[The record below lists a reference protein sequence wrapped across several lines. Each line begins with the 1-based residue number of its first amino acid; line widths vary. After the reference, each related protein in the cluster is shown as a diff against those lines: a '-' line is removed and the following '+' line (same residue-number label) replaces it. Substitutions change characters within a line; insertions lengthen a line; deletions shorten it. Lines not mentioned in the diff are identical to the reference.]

1 MLFELASSY
10 KPTGDQPKA
19 IEKLVAG
26 VHAHARH
33 QTLLGVTGS
42 GKTFTMANVIAQI
55 KKPTLIIS
63 HNKTLAAQLASEF
76 EEYFPDAAVHYF
88 VSYYDY
94 YQPEA
99 YIPTSDTYIE
109 KETDINEEI
118 DRLRHAATQALLSRQ
133 DVIIVASVSCIY
145 GLGSPEEYQAVSLK
159 LKVGTGRDLSL
170 QKGGESS
177 LTRQEIVR
185 QLVDMRYERNDIDLK
200 RGTFRVRG
208 NIIDVFP
215 VFSLEGV
222 WRLEFSGNRLT
233 KLSEIDSLTGGVLH
247 VMEETTIYP
256 ATHYVAPQERFDEI
270 LKEIERDLEQEVKKF
285 LTQEKHLEAERL
297 AQRVKFDLEMIRATG
312 YCNGIE
318 NYSRY
323 FDQRK
328 PGQPPYT
335 LIDFFRYATCQ
346 TTNNSTTQNKGDSVP
361 KNSFDWSHAAG
372 ADPQFLTFIDES
384 HMTLPQIRGMFAG
397 DKSRKDTLINYGF
410 RLPAARD
417 NRPLKF
423 EEFNERI
430 GRIIYVSAT
439 PSEYEMMHSKNAVTE
454 QLIRPTGLLDPTI
467 EIHPLAGQID
477 HLIGEVKARVEKKQR
492 VLITTLTKRMAEDLA
507 EYLEEIKMN
516 AAYIHADVET
526 FERLELLRDLRLG
539 VYDVLVGIN
548 LLREGLDLPEVSL
561 VAILDADKEGFLRS
575 DTSFIQIMGRAA
587 RHREGHVILYA
598 DRMTGSMKRA
608 IDEVTR
614 RRIVQEAY
622 NKKNGITPQSIIKKI
637 NEGVLA
643 HRQSADTAHMR
654 IPHDMDGIPAE
665 ELPRI
670 IEDLTRQMDL
680 SARNLE
686 FEKAAG
692 LRDQIK
698 ILKER
703 APTASVPPR
712 RRPGSFT
719 RIHAAKS

>member
-1 MLFELASSY
+1 MSFELTSLY

-26 VHAHARH
+26 IEAGTRH

-42 GKTFTMANVIAQI
+42 GKTFTMANVIAKI

-76 EEYFPDAAVHYF
+76 EEFFPNAAVHYF

-109 KETDINEEI
+109 KETNINEEI

-159 LKVGTGRDLSL
+159 LRVKDAVRGRAEILRSL
-170 QKGGESS
+170 
-177 LTRQEIVR
+177 I
-185 QLVDMRYERNDIDLK
+185 DMRYERNDIDLH

-215 VFSLEGV
+215 VFSLEDV
-222 WRLEFSGNRLT
+222 WRLEFSGNQLI
-233 KLSEIDSLTGGVLH
+233 KLSEIDSLTGSVLH
-247 VMEETTIYP
+247 IMEEITIYP
-256 ATHYVAPQERFDEI
+256 ATHYVAPQERLNEI
-270 LKEIERDLEQEVKKF
+270 LKEIEQDLEQEVKRF
-285 LTQEKHLEAERL
+285 LALGKHLEAERL

-335 LIDFFRYATCQ
+335 LIDFFRYATCRDADR
-346 TTNNSTTQNKGDSVP
+346 GDRPNRGNGVQ
-361 KNSFDWSHAAG
+361 KDSFDWSSAAG
-372 ADPQFLTFIDES
+372 ANPQFLTFIDES

-397 DKSRKDTLINYGF
+397 DKSRKDTLIDYGF

-439 PSEYEMMHSKNAVTE
+439 PSEYEIMHSKNAVAE
-454 QLIRPTGLLDPTI
+454 QFIRPTGLLDPTI
-467 EIHPLAGQID
+467 EIHPLSHQID
-477 HLIGEVKARVEKKQR
+477 HLIGEVRARVEKKQR

-507 EYLEEIKMN
+507 EYLEEIKIN

-598 DRMTGSMKRA
+598 DRTTGSMKRA
-608 IDEVTR
+608 IEETKR
-614 RRIVQEAY
+614 RRATQETY
-622 NKKNGITPQSIIKKI
+622 NKTHGIIPQSIVKKVR
-637 NEGVLA
+637 EGVLA
-643 HRQSADTAHMR
+643 HRAVSAPIGKERSLQSLNE
-654 IPHDMDGIPAE
+654 IPPEEIPRLLHDLE
-665 ELPRI
+665 
-670 IEDLTRQMDL
+670 RQMDL
-680 SARNLE
+680 AAKNLE

-703 APTASVPPR
+703 APTTPIPTRGRS
-712 RRPGSFT
+712 GSFT